1 MSAPEKNLASSHTP
15 EDSSTNS
22 VDYEKRAQ
30 ASHVENT
37 NASAHRK
44 LANPLAGLN
53 DKQILEMA
61 DKFARDNGLEDIQ
74 EVLRKGALV
83 SRDPAHF
90 EGISSLT
97 EEEKVALR
105 REWTHKWHLP
115 RQLWLLVVACSMAAV
130 VQGQDQSLINGAN
143 LFWPEQFGVGGNS
156 DSDVWIVGLVNA
168 APYFACALFACWL
181 TDPLN
186 HFLGRKGTILVT
198 LIFAT
203 FPCVWAACTN
213 SWQNLFAARVILSIG
228 IGPKSSTV
236 PIFAA
241 ESVPPAIRGA
251 LVMMWQMWTAF
262 GIMIGYV
269 CNLMFYHV
277 KDTANIR
284 GLNWRLMLGSGCVP
298 PIIVFAQ
305 VIFVPESPRWL
316 LLKNRPRDAY
326 NSLLRLRHTPLQ
338 AARDL
343 FYISVAL
350 EAEKSIHT
358 GNKYLELFTKPRVR
372 RATLGA
378 FIVMFMQQFCGIN
391 VIAYFSSQIFRDAGL
406 GDLSS
411 IIGSWGFGMLNFVFA
426 IPGMFTIDT
435 FGRRAL
441 LLTTFPIMGL
451 CLFFTGSMFYV
462 NPENPTDKGRVA
474 GILLGVYL
482 FCMAYSPGEGPVPF
496 TYSAEAFPLYIRPV
510 GMSFAT
516 AVCWLF
522 NGVLGLT
529 WPPLQKAFT
538 IQGAFYWYATW
549 NFVGFFLALCFVP
562 ETKALSLEE
571 LDQVFEI
578 PTRHH
583 AAWGLRQIP
592 WFIQSKI
599 FRRDVPKEELYE
611 VDPTLEKTYAPK
623 AGGH

>member
-1 MSAPEKNLASSHTP
+1 
-15 EDSSTNS
+15 
-22 VDYEKRAQ
+22 
-30 ASHVENT
+30 
-37 NASAHRK
+37 
-44 LANPLAGLN
+44 
-53 DKQILEMA
+53 MA

-74 EVLRKGALV
+74 DTLRKGALV

-90 EGISSLT
+90 EGISLLT

-115 RQLWLLVVACSMAAV
+115 TQLWLLVIACSMAAV

-143 LFWPEQFGVGGNS
+143 LFWPQQFGIGSNS
-156 DSDVWIVGLVNA
+156 DRDVWLHGLVNA
-168 APYFACALFACWL
+168 APYFGCALFACWL

-186 HFLGRKGTILVT
+186 HYFGRRGTILVT
-198 LIFAT
+198 LVFACV
-203 FPCVWAACTN
+203 PCIWSACTN
-213 SWQNLFAARVILSIG
+213 SWQNLFAARLVLSIG

-277 KDTANIR
+277 KDTANIK

-305 VIFVPESPRWL
+305 VLFVPESPRWL

-326 NSLLRLRHTPLQ
+326 NSLLRIRHTPLQ

-350 EAEKSIHT
+350 EAERSIHT
-358 GNKYLELFTKPRVR
+358 GNRYLELFTKPRVR

-391 VIAYFSSQIFRDAGL
+391 VIAYFSSAIFRDAGL
-406 GDLSS
+406 GDLNS
-411 IIGSWGFGMLNFVFA
+411 IIGSWGFGMLNFLFA

-474 GILLGVYL
+474 GILLGIYL

-516 AVCWLF
+516 AVCWFF

-529 WPPLQKAFT
+529 WPALQKAFT
-538 IQGAFYWYATW
+538 IQGAFYWYAAW

-578 PTRHH
+578 PTRQH

-592 WFIQSKI
+592 WFIQAKI
-599 FRRDVPKEELYE
+599 FRRDVPKELLYE
-611 VDPTLEKTYAPK
+611 VDPTMEKTYAPK